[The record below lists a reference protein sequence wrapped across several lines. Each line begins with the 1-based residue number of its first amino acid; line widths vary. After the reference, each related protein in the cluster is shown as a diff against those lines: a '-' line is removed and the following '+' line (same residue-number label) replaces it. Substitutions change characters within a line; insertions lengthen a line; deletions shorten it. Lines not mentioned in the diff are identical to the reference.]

1 MGACTCTNNT
11 EAGPSSRRQQHEP
24 LRLQQQPQPQ
34 SQLPHHATAAHRQ
47 PEPPLQLRQM
57 PCLSQ
62 QPQEG
67 SHNKPKPPVPSI
79 ECSPVSLAQCEGST
93 IDFQLLSPLQALP
106 PPAHKEEKLAQSS
119 ARLIKPTRDVPS
131 EHFRDEQPH
140 IRTTGL
146 SQHRLTDTIH
156 SPTLFETPRRAAA
169 GAGTPG
175 TELTESWSGE
185 FQAVQLHGALVCD
198 RAVDAPNPGS
208 SPGSRRTTALHMLEQ
223 DLIEVA
229 PKAGHSARLA
239 DSPKMKQMPL
249 LPWLRPAAVS
259 SSPALQRGLCS
270 LNRCSG
276 STEKL
281 RSVHNQAAGT
291 NGTRNRGVSA
301 ESGSES
307 ASPSESQDNSAE
319 RTNRLNRRRRSR
331 GKKPS
336 AGVLEWSTE
345 AGFIEGESES
355 SGEHLEGSGSLGE
368 MASNEDLVH
377 ERFGTHHVE
386 LDSIQQIS
394 LISKFQHDNEANAS
408 LQQDHSGQSSDT
420 QSGETSMGTRE
431 MQPTNIRERE
441 WRSDMRESYTPM
453 INVAIAVDD
462 VIINDS

>member
-1 MGACTCTNNT
+1 MTTAT
-11 EAGPSSRRQQHEP
+11 SRRQPHPTLQHPKHKHSHGTVLLP
-24 LRLQQQPQPQ
+24 LLCAVLLLRTVLLC
-34 SQLPHHATAAHRQ
+34 SLPHQPAKLTHFFSLMSVSPSLYVLTHTLTFTCTCACCCDGTYGDQDHKISHAHS
-47 PEPPLQLRQM
+47 LILSLSM
-57 PCLSQ
+57 P
-62 QPQEG
+62 
-67 SHNKPKPPVPSI
+67 V
-79 ECSPVSLAQCEGST
+79 
-93 IDFQLLSPLQALP
+93 ALGCT
-106 PPAHKEEKLAQSS
+106 L
-119 ARLIKPTRDVPS
+119 TRP
-131 EHFRDEQPH
+131 
-140 IRTTGL
+140 
-146 SQHRLTDTIH
+146 
-156 SPTLFETPRRAAA
+156 
-169 GAGTPG
+169 
-175 TELTESWSGE
+175 
-185 FQAVQLHGALVCD
+185 CC
-198 RAVDAPNPGS
+198 N
-208 SPGSRRTTALHMLEQ
+208 
-223 DLIEVA
+223 
-229 PKAGHSARLA
+229 AGHSARLA
-239 DSPKMKQMPL
+239 DSPRMKQMPL

-319 RTNRLNRRRRSR
+319 PTNRLNRRRRSR

-355 SGEHLEGSGSLGE
+355 SADDLEGSGSLGE

-394 LISKFQHDNEANAS
+394 LLNKFQHENEANAS
-408 LQQDHSGQSSDT
+408 LQQDSSGQSSDA

-441 WRSDMRESYTPM
+441 GRSDMRESYTPM
-453 INVAIAVDD
+453 VNVAIAVDD